1 MYGERERKMDIS
13 KMDDAELEV
22 LAGAMKAM
30 SHPLRL
36 KILCRLKSGRKNV
49 AELVKLLGA
58 EQAIVSQQL
67 GILRLNGLVY
77 SERERGFAYYAISA
91 KKKGKIEQIL
101 GGLCGLCA

>member
-1 MYGERERKMDIS
+1 MEIS
-13 KMDDAELEV
+13 NMGDAELEG
-22 LAGAMKAM
+22 LAAAMRAM

-36 KILCRLKSGRKNV
+36 RILCRLKSGRKNV

-67 GILRLNGLVY
+67 GILKLNGLVY
-77 SERERGFAYYAISA
+77 SERERGFAYYAISIS
-91 KKKGKIEQIL
+91 KKEKIEQIL